1 MDERF
6 AHGISS
12 PYSIYSLSAE
22 DVPTVMGLDVNTDD
36 RTGEVTLVFS
46 LGAARALANPTDTFA
61 DARKWS
67 RYVGIV
73 ANEAAAVEAF
83 TRDHGITNDYALRSW
98 DKWGTLGDIYA
109 DADTPRHVFVGTS
122 TSDRRVAT
130 HVGYE
135 YRSIREAA
143 ERAEWDLD
151 KPGDSA
157 ESDTAG
163 VVDRLRQAV
172 IERLR

>member
-1 MDERF
+1 M
-6 AHGISS
+6 
-12 PYSIYSLSAE
+12 
-22 DVPTVMGLDVNTDD
+22 PTVMGLDADTTG

-46 LGAARALANPTDTFA
+46 LGAARALADPPDVFV

-73 ANEAAAVEAF
+73 ANEIDAVETF
-83 TRDHGITNDYALRSW
+83 TRDHGVTNDYELRSW

-109 DADTPRHVFVGTS
+109 EADTPRHVFIGTS
-122 TSDRRVAT
+122 TSDRRIAT

-143 ERAEWDLD
+143 ERADWDLD
-151 KPGDSA
+151 KPNDSVG
-157 ESDTAG
+157 SDTDG
-163 VVDRLRQAV
+163 IVGRLRQAV